1 MLSIKRQTYN
11 KEVISLVE
19 NKHSQIKIVGVEG
32 DNKLAIVR
40 IVSK

>member
-1 MLSIKRQTYN
+1 MFLLNDQTYN

-19 NKHSQIKIVGVEG
+19 NKHSQIKTVGVEG